1 MVQKRTVTSDEEF
14 RGTVLE
20 FMRHQDEV
28 NVSFNTFLTNHFP
41 HFVNTVGELN
51 GKVKMICW
59 ALGATV
65 TILVAAGVID
75 AISLFK

>member
-1 MVQKRTVTSDEEF
+1 
-14 RGTVLE
+14 
-20 FMRHQDEV
+20 
-28 NVSFNTFLTNHFP
+28 
-41 HFVNTVGELN
+41 LN